1 MRKLINFFAFCF
13 FGFVFISCG
22 LTEPDEQK
30 SFLTVT
36 IGTDFISKL
45 YSSETRGI
53 GAENA
58 TAPLSYKAELTAMAS
73 DYMWTTSSALTA
85 SKSANLVV
93 PSIPANSSVS
103 LTVKVM
109 DSEGDVVYQGSTAV
123 NAGVGQSLALNMN
136 LSYAKDS
143 ALDFS
148 LNTSSNYQ
156 IFGYYEDEDPEDF
169 YYSEEYLNSDASAEM
184 TLKNKNIVFV
194 FGNRDY
200 SYGDGKYHIT
210 PASTTYC
217 VWKLNGVELESHE
230 NPLVINLAKEA
241 DMANAKTPS
250 LTCQPVYEY
259 EENGEVKTNYGDSA
273 SYQYFRNFKFPD
285 TDTET
290 LPLKEMAYYKSG
302 DAGKWC
308 DLSTED
314 KRSFYSEFSGV
325 HFSGAAQKVYT
336 YEKADSSSSWVITV
350 KEIRKDSFDKLV
362 TVDIGPIGQG
372 ETWNIE
378 KISYDAVTN
387 KLWVF
392 VDESGNH
399 NNDYYSVY
407 VAEYSA
413 GVFTAFESATSIQI
427 PGDCVIHGVYD
438 NYIFY
443 TVGLV
448 NNEDGQQF
456 EPGLFEIT
464 NMNETP
470 SLTDDSLFK
479 YSTDSHSFPE
489 EFPEGK
495 SCAHVT
501 DIQPVTIG
509 GTTYIYTLISDSYG
523 KYSSGIYHQRGG
535 VARLKESNVS
545 VTGHSWE
552 FDKDFGIK
560 GLTDNV
566 EDWVGYNGGT
576 YTNLKATVPPYKD
589 DSGYFYN
596 PLSFC
601 AIKDDYLVILDDG
614 VFKAENSD
622 PGEFTNRDRIMLF
635 NLNTNEISVQK
646 DVFIKV
652 PSSYIWDTV
661 LR

>member
-148 LNTSSNYQ
+148 LDTSSYYQ
-156 IFGYYEDEDPEDF
+156 IYGYYEGEKVVDFFSNED
-169 YYSEEYLNSDASAEM
+169 YLNYDDSAQIS
-184 TLKNKNIVFV
+184 LKNKNVVFV
-194 FGNRDY
+194 FGDAIDR
-200 SYGDGKYHIT
+200 
-210 PASTTYC
+210 PANATYYI
-217 VWKLNGVELESHE
+217 WKLNGLELESHE

-259 EENGEVKTNYGDSA
+259 EENGEVKINYGDSA
-273 SYQYFRNFKFPD
+273 SYAYIRNFITNSGEATISTTK
-285 TDTET
+285 TV
-290 LPLKEMAYYKSG
+290 KEMALYKYYESSSDYKTFWY
-302 DAGKWC
+302 DFN
-308 DLSTED
+308 ED
-314 KRSFYSEFSGV
+314 RSFYSEFSGV

-336 YEKADSSSSWVITV
+336 YYKLDYSPYTITI

-362 TVDIGPIGQG
+362 TVYIGSIGEDEA

-392 VDESGNH
+392 IDESGNH

-413 GVFTAFESATSIQI
+413 GVFTAFESDTSIRI

-443 TVGLV
+443 TIGLE

-456 EPGLFEIT
+456 DPGLFEIT
-464 NMNETP
+464 NMNGTS
-470 SLTDDSLFK
+470 SLTDDTLFN

-509 GTTYIYTLISDSYG
+509 STTYIYTLISDSYG
-523 KYSSGIYHQRGG
+523 KYSSGIYHLRGG

-545 VTGHSWE
+545 ETGHWWE
-552 FDKDFGIK
+552 FDKEFGIK
-560 GLTDNV
+560 GLSYNV
-566 EDWVGYNGGT
+566 EDWVGYGSGT
-576 YTNLKATVPPYKD
+576 YTEFKATVPPYKD

-614 VFKAENSD
+614 LFKAEDSD

-635 NLNTNEISVQK
+635 NLKTNEISVQK

>member
-53 GAENA
+53 GAENV

-148 LNTSSNYQ
+148 LDTSSYYQ
-156 IFGYYEDEDPEDF
+156 IFGYYEDEEPVDF
-169 YYSEEYLNSDASAEM
+169 SSIQNYWDVDNLEIP
-184 TLKNKNIVFV
+184 LKNKNIVFV
-194 FGNRDY
+194 FGQ
-200 SYGDGKYHIT
+200 SAEM
-210 PASTTYC
+210 PSSATYYI
-217 VWKLNGVELESHE
+217 WKLNGVELESHE

-259 EENGEVKTNYGDSA
+259 EENGEVKINYGDSA

-290 LPLKEMAYYKSG
+290 LPLKEMAFYESSSV
-302 DAGKWC
+302 GKFWY
-308 DLSTED
+308 DFND
-314 KRSFYSEFSGV
+314 DRSFYSEIDNV
-325 HFSGAAQKVYT
+325 YISGASQTVYT
-336 YEKADSSSSWVITV
+336 YEKADSSSSFEITI

-362 TVDIGPIGQG
+362 TVDIGSIGEG
-372 ETWNIE
+372 ETWDID
-378 KISYDAVTN
+378 KILYDTETD
-387 KLWVF
+387 KIWVF
-392 VDESGNH
+392 VDSNSGDN
-399 NNDYYSVY
+399 YK
-407 VAEYSA
+407 
-413 GVFTAFESATSIQI
+413 VFVKDAKQADAPFIERTDISIALSGTA
-427 PGDCVIHGVYD
+427 VHGVYD

-443 TVGLV
+443 TIGLV
-448 NNEDGQQF
+448 DNEDGQQF

-470 SLTDDSLFK
+470 SLTDDTLFN

-495 SCAHVT
+495 SCAYVT

-509 GTTYIYTLISDSYG
+509 STTYIYILISDSYG
-523 KYSSGIYHQRGG
+523 KYSSGIYHKRGG

-545 VTGHSWE
+545 EAGHWWE
-552 FDKDFGIK
+552 FDKEFGIK
-560 GLTDNV
+560 GLSYNV
-566 EDWVGYNGGT
+566 EDWEGYSNGSVSKF
-576 YTNLKATVPPYKD
+576 KATVPPYQN

-614 VFKAENSD
+614 LFQAKESD

-635 NLNTNEISVQK
+635 NLKTDEISK
-646 DVFIKV
+646 ATDVFIKV

>member
-30 SFLTVT
+30 SFLSVT

-148 LNTSSNYQ
+148 LDTSSYYQ
-156 IFGYYEDEDPEDF
+156 IFGYYEDEEPVDF
-169 YYSEEYLNSDASAEM
+169 SSIQNYWDVDNLEIP
-184 TLKNKNIVFV
+184 LKNKNIVFV
-194 FGNRDY
+194 FGQ
-200 SYGDGKYHIT
+200 SAEM
-210 PASTTYC
+210 PSSATYYI
-217 VWKLNGVELESHE
+217 WKLNGLELECHE

-259 EENGEVKTNYGDSA
+259 KENGEVKINYGDSA

-290 LPLKEMAYYKSG
+290 LPLKEMAYYKVE

-314 KRSFYSEFSGV
+314 KRSFYTTYDV
-325 HFSGAAQKVYT
+325 HISAASQTVYT

-413 GVFTAFESATSIQI
+413 GVFTAFESDTSIQM

-443 TVGLV
+443 TNGLV
-448 NNEDGQQF
+448 DNEDSQQF

-470 SLTDDSLFK
+470 SLTDDTLFN

-509 GTTYIYTLISDSYG
+509 STTYIYTLISDSYG
-523 KYSSGIYHQRGG
+523 KYSSGIYHKRGG
-535 VARLKESNVS
+535 VARLKKSNVS
-545 VTGHSWE
+545 ETGHWWE
-552 FDKDFGIK
+552 FDKEFGIK
-560 GLTDNV
+560 GLTYNV
-566 EDWVGYNGGT
+566 EDWVGHNSGT
-576 YTNLKATVPPYKD
+576 YTEFKATVPPYKD

-614 VFKAENSD
+614 LFQAKESD

-635 NLNTNEISVQK
+635 NLKTDEISK
-646 DVFIKV
+646 ATDVFIKV

>member
-1 MRKLINFFAFCF
+1 MRKLINFLHFAFCF

-73 DYMWTTSSALTA
+73 GYMWTTSSALTA
-85 SKSANLVV
+85 SKSANLIV

-148 LNTSSNYQ
+148 LDTSSYYQ
-156 IFGYYEDEDPEDF
+156 IFGYYEGEKVVDFFSDED
-169 YYSEEYLNSDASAEM
+169 YLNYDDSAQIS
-184 TLKNKNIVFV
+184 LKNKNVVFV
-194 FGNRDY
+194 FGDAIDR
-200 SYGDGKYHIT
+200 
-210 PASTTYC
+210 PASATYYI
-217 VWKLNGVELESHE
+217 WKLNGVELESHE

-241 DMANAKTPS
+241 DMLNAKTPS

-259 EENGEVKTNYGDSA
+259 KENDEVKINYGDSA

-290 LPLKEMAYYKSG
+290 LPLKEMAYYKVDG
-302 DAGKWC
+302 AGKWC

-314 KRSFYSEFSGV
+314 KRSFYSEIDNV
-325 HFSGAAQKVYT
+325 YISGASQTVYT
-336 YEKADSSSSWVITV
+336 YEKAASSSSWVITV
-350 KEIRKDSFDKLV
+350 KEIRKDSFGKLV

-413 GVFTAFESATSIQI
+413 GVFTAFESVASIQI

-443 TVGLV
+443 TTDLV
-448 NNEDGQQF
+448 DNEDGQQF

-464 NMNETP
+464 NMNKTP
-470 SLTDDSLFK
+470 SLTDDTLFN
-479 YSTDSHSFPE
+479 YSTDSYSFPE

-509 GTTYIYTLISDSYG
+509 STTYIYILISDSYG
-523 KYSSGIYHQRGG
+523 KYSSGIYHKRGG

-545 VTGHSWE
+545 ETGHWWE
-552 FDKDFGIK
+552 FDKEFGIK
-560 GLTDNV
+560 GLTYNV
-566 EDWVGYNGGT
+566 EDWVGHNSGT
-576 YTNLKATVPPYKD
+576 YTEFKATVPPYQND
-589 DSGYFYN
+589 GGYFYN

-614 VFKAENSD
+614 LFQAKESD

-635 NLNTNEISVQK
+635 NLKTDEISK
-646 DVFIKV
+646 AADVFIKV

>member
-73 DYMWTTSSALTA
+73 DYMWTTSSVLTA

-148 LNTSSNYQ
+148 LDTSSYYQ
-156 IFGYYEDEDPEDF
+156 IFGYYEGEKVVDFFSDED
-169 YYSEEYLNSDASAEM
+169 YLNYDDSAQIS
-184 TLKNKNIVFV
+184 LKNKNVVFV
-194 FGNRDY
+194 FGDAIDR
-200 SYGDGKYHIT
+200 
-210 PASTTYC
+210 PANATYYI
-217 VWKLNGVELESHE
+217 WKLNGVELESHE

-259 EENGEVKTNYGDSA
+259 KENGEVKTNYGDSA

-285 TDTET
+285 TDTKT

-314 KRSFYSEFSGV
+314 KRSFCSEFYGV
-325 HFSGAAQKVYT
+325 HFSAASQTVYT

-413 GVFTAFESATSIQI
+413 GVFTAFENVASIQM

-443 TVGLV
+443 TNGLV
-448 NNEDGQQF
+448 DNEDGQQF

-470 SLTDDSLFK
+470 SLTDDTLFD

-509 GTTYIYTLISDSYG
+509 STTYIYTLISDSYG
-523 KYSSGIYHQRGG
+523 KYSSGIYHKRGG
-535 VARLKESNVS
+535 VARLKKSNVS
-545 VTGHSWE
+545 ETGHWWE
-552 FDKDFGIK
+552 FDKEFGIK
-560 GLTDNV
+560 GLTYNI
-566 EDWVGYNGGT
+566 EDWVGHNSGT
-576 YTNLKATVPPYKD
+576 YTEFKATVPPYKD
-589 DSGYFYN
+589 DGGYFYN

-614 VFKAENSD
+614 LFQAKEAD

-635 NLNTNEISVQK
+635 NLKTDEISK
-646 DVFIKV
+646 AADVFIKV

>member
-148 LNTSSNYQ
+148 LDTSSYYQ
-156 IFGYYEDEDPEDF
+156 IFGYYEDEEPVDF
-169 YYSEEYLNSDASAEM
+169 SSIQNYWNVDNLEIP
-184 TLKNKNIVFV
+184 LKNKNIVFV
-194 FGNRDY
+194 FGQSAEMPSSA
-200 SYGDGKYHIT
+200 SYYI
-210 PASTTYC
+210 
-217 VWKLNGVELESHE
+217 WKLNGVELESHE

-241 DMANAKTPS
+241 DMLNANTPS

-259 EENGEVKTNYGDSA
+259 KENGEVKINYGDSA

-290 LPLKEMAYYKSG
+290 LPLKEMAYYKVE

-314 KRSFYSEFSGV
+314 KRSFYSEFYGV

-336 YEKADSSSSWVITV
+336 YEKADSSSSWEITI

-362 TVDIGPIGQG
+362 TVDIGSVGEG

-392 VDESGNH
+392 IDESGNH
-399 NNDYYSVY
+399 SNDYYSVY
-407 VAEYSA
+407 AAEYSA
-413 GVFTAFESATSIQI
+413 GVFTEFEKDTSIQI

-443 TVGLV
+443 TNGLV
-448 NNEDGQQF
+448 DNEDGQQF

-470 SLTDDSLFK
+470 SLTDGSLFD

-501 DIQPVTIG
+501 DIQPYG
-509 GTTYIYTLISDSYG
+509 DYIYTLISDSYG
-523 KYSSGIYHQRGG
+523 KYSSGLYHLRGG
-535 VARLKESNVS
+535 VARLKKEVNGSSYRWV
-545 VTGHSWE
+545 
-552 FDKDFGIK
+552 FDKEFGIK
-560 GLTDNV
+560 GLSYNV
-566 EDWVGYNGGT
+566 EDWVGHNGGT
-576 YTNLKATVPPYKD
+576 YTEFKATVPPYKD

-614 VFKAENSD
+614 LFKAENSD

-635 NLNTNEISVQK
+635 NLKTDEISK
-646 DVFIKV
+646 AADVFIKV

>member
-85 SKSANLVV
+85 SKSANLIV

-148 LNTSSNYQ
+148 LDTSSYYQ
-156 IFGYYEDEDPEDF
+156 IFGYYEDEEPVDF
-169 YYSEEYLNSDASAEM
+169 SSIQNYWNVDNLEIP
-184 TLKNKNIVFV
+184 LKNKNIVFV
-194 FGNRDY
+194 FGQ
-200 SYGDGKYHIT
+200 SAEM
-210 PASTTYC
+210 PSSATYYI
-217 VWKLNGVELESHE
+217 WKLNGVELESHE

-290 LPLKEMAYYKSG
+290 LPLKEMAFYESLGVGNFWY
-302 DAGKWC
+302 DFN
-308 DLSTED
+308 ED
-314 KRSFYSEFSGV
+314 RSFCSEIDNV
-325 HFSGAAQKVYT
+325 YICGAAQKVYT
-336 YEKADSSSSWVITV
+336 YEENDSKFYI
-350 KEIRKDSFDKLV
+350 KEIRKDSFGRLV
-362 TVDIGPIGQG
+362 TVDVG
-372 ETWNIE
+372 T
-378 KISYDAVTN
+378 ISGATDYSMDYIAFDTATN

-392 VDESGNH
+392 LTKDDEENCLTYNS
-399 NNDYYSVY
+399 
-407 VAEYSA
+407 EYSA
-413 GVFTAFESATSIQI
+413 GSYSTFESFSRCPPKYSSCIA
-427 PGDCVIHGVYD
+427 VYN

-443 TVGLV
+443 ACGYSEASAT
-448 NNEDGQQF
+448 
-456 EPGLFEIT
+456 PGTFGIING
-464 NMNETP
+464 NMSIGGVDT
-470 SLTDDSLFK
+470 SLLNYDES
-479 YSTDSHSFPE
+479 YSFIE

-501 DIQPVTIG
+501 GMQSATING
-509 GTTYIYTLISDSYG
+509 IPYMYVLISDSYG
-523 KYSSGIYHQRGG
+523 LCTSGIYHERGG
-535 VARLKESNVS
+535 VARLKIVNKEGVDC
-545 VTGHSWE
+545 WE

-560 GLTDNV
+560 GLSDNV
-566 EDWVGYNGGT
+566 EVWGAINNSSGEYFEF
-576 YTNLKATVPPYKD
+576 KASVPPYKN
-589 DSGYFYN
+589 DSEYFYN

-614 VFKAENSD
+614 HFKVEDSD
-622 PGEFTNRDRIMLF
+622 PGEFSNRDRIMLF
-635 NLNTNEISVQK
+635 NLKTNSISVQK
-646 DVFIKV
+646 EIVGKT
-652 PSSYIWDTV
+652 PYISGINYTV

>member
-30 SFLTVT
+30 SFLSVT

-73 DYMWTTSSALTA
+73 DYMWTTSSVLTA

-148 LNTSSNYQ
+148 LDTSSYYQ
-156 IFGYYEDEDPEDF
+156 IFGYYEDEEPVDF
-169 YYSEEYLNSDASAEM
+169 SSIQNYWNVDNLEIP
-184 TLKNKNIVFV
+184 LKNKNIVFV
-194 FGNRDY
+194 FGQ
-200 SYGDGKYHIT
+200 SAEM
-210 PASTTYC
+210 PSSATYYI
-217 VWKLNGVELESHE
+217 WKLNGVELESHE

-241 DMANAKTPS
+241 DMLNTNTPS

-259 EENGEVKTNYGDSA
+259 KENGEVKTNYGDSA

-285 TDTET
+285 TDTGT

-314 KRSFYSEFSGV
+314 KRSFCSEFYGV
-325 HFSGAAQKVYT
+325 HFSAASQTVYT

-413 GVFTAFESATSIQI
+413 GVFTAFESVASIQM

-443 TVGLV
+443 TNGLV
-448 NNEDGQQF
+448 DNEDGQQF

-470 SLTDDSLFK
+470 SLTDDTLFD

-509 GTTYIYTLISDSYG
+509 STTYIYTLISDSYG
-523 KYSSGIYHQRGG
+523 KYSSGIYHHRGG

-545 VTGHSWE
+545 ETGHWWE
-552 FDKDFGIK
+552 FDKEFGIK
-560 GLTDNV
+560 GLSCNV
-566 EDWVGYNGGT
+566 EDWVGYNSGT
-576 YTNLKATVPPYKD
+576 YTEFKATVPPYKD

-614 VFKAENSD
+614 LFQAKESD

-635 NLNTNEISVQK
+635 NLKTDEISK
-646 DVFIKV
+646 AADVFIKV
-652 PSSYIWDTV
+652 PSSYIWDSV

>member
-148 LNTSSNYQ
+148 LDTSSYYQ
-156 IFGYYEDEDPEDF
+156 IFGYYEDEEPVDF
-169 YYSEEYLNSDASAEM
+169 SSIQNYWNVDNLEIP
-184 TLKNKNIVFV
+184 LKNKNIVFV
-194 FGNRDY
+194 FGQ
-200 SYGDGKYHIT
+200 SAEM
-210 PASTTYC
+210 PSSATYYI
-217 VWKLNGVELESHE
+217 WKLNGLELECHE

-241 DMANAKTPS
+241 DMLNANTPS

-259 EENGEVKTNYGDSA
+259 KENGEVKINYGDSA

-290 LPLKEMAYYKSG
+290 LPLKEMAYYKVE

-314 KRSFYSEFSGV
+314 KRSFNTTYDV
-325 HFSGAAQKVYT
+325 HISAASQTVYT
-336 YEKADSSSSWVITV
+336 YEKAGSSSSWVITI

-362 TVDIGPIGQG
+362 TVDIGSIGEG
-372 ETWNIE
+372 ETWDID
-378 KISYDAVTN
+378 KILYDTETD
-387 KLWVF
+387 KIWVF
-392 VDESGNH
+392 VDPNSGDN
-399 NNDYYSVY
+399 YK
-407 VAEYSA
+407 
-413 GVFTAFESATSIQI
+413 VFVKNAKQADAPFVEKTDISIALSGTA
-427 PGDCVIHGVYD
+427 VLGVYD
-438 NYIFY
+438 NHVFY
-443 TVGLV
+443 TQDSESDYVAGER
-448 NNEDGQQF
+448 NN
-456 EPGLFEIT
+456 PGVFKIT
-464 NMNETP
+464 DTESNTTDE
-470 SLTDDSLFK
+470 SLLN
-479 YSTDSHSFPE
+479 YAEGSHSFLE
-489 EFPEGK
+489 EFPQGK
-495 SCAHVT
+495 SCAYVT
-501 DIQPVTIG
+501 DIQPYG
-509 GTTYIYTLISDSYG
+509 DYIYTLISDSYG
-523 KYSSGIYHQRGG
+523 KYTSGLYHLRGG
-535 VARLKESNVS
+535 VARLKKEVNVS
-545 VTGHSWE
+545 SYRWV
-552 FDKDFGIK
+552 FDKEFGIK
-560 GLTDNV
+560 GLSDNV
-566 EDWVGYNGGT
+566 EDWEGYSSDGT
-576 YTNLKATVPPYKD
+576 VSEFKATVPPYQND
-589 DSGYFYN
+589 GGYFYN

-614 VFKAENSD
+614 LFQAKESD

-635 NLNTNEISVQK
+635 NLKTDEISK
-646 DVFIKV
+646 AADVFIKV
-652 PSSYIWDTV
+652 PSSYIWDSV

>member
-58 TAPLSYKAELTAMAS
+58 TAPLSYKAELTAVAS
-73 DYMWTTSSALTA
+73 GYMWTTSSTLTA
-85 SKSANLVV
+85 NKSANLVV

-123 NAGVGQSLALNMN
+123 NAGVGQNLALNMD

-156 IFGYYEDEDPEDF
+156 IFGYYEDEDPVDF
-169 YYSEEYLNSDASAEM
+169 AYNQKYLTADSKVEIP
-184 TLKNKNIVFV
+184 LENKNVVFV
-194 FGNRDY
+194 FGQ
-200 SYGDGKYHIT
+200 SSEM
-210 PASTTYC
+210 PVSATYYI
-217 VWKLNGVELESHE
+217 WKLNGLELESHE

-250 LTCQPVYEY
+250 LICQPVYEY

-314 KRSFYSEFSGV
+314 KRSFCSEFYDV
-325 HFSGAAQKVYT
+325 HFSAASQTVYT

-378 KISYDAVTN
+378 KISYDAVTD

-413 GVFTAFESATSIQI
+413 GVFTAFESDTSIQM

-443 TVGLV
+443 TNGLV
-448 NNEDGQQF
+448 DNEDSQQF

-470 SLTDDSLFK
+470 SLTDDTLFN

-509 GTTYIYTLISDSYG
+509 STTYIYTLISDSYG
-523 KYSSGIYHQRGG
+523 KYSSGIYHKRGG
-535 VARLKESNVS
+535 VARLKKSNVS
-545 VTGHSWE
+545 ETGHWWE
-552 FDKDFGIK
+552 FDKEFGIK
-560 GLTDNV
+560 GLTYNV
-566 EDWVGYNGGT
+566 EDWVGHNSGT
-576 YTNLKATVPPYKD
+576 YTEFKATVPPYKD

-614 VFKAENSD
+614 LFQAKESD

-635 NLNTNEISVQK
+635 NLKTDEISK
-646 DVFIKV
+646 ATDVFIKV